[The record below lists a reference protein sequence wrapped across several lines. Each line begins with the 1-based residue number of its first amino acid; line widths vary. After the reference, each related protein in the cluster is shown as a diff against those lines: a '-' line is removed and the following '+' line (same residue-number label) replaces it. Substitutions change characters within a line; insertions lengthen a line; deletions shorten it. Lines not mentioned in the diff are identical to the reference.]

1 MRERHVEPRW
11 DRKLPWAGA
20 ARERSR
26 TVLYACRDAS
36 ARRKPAPGL
45 CFPAQRA
52 GQRFA
57 LRREDHA
64 VEAAVEAASAKD
76 RPTLPLAPVEAADA
90 AADAEDRLTLHSRLS
105 RPSRQPTRR
114 HP

>member
-1 MRERHVEPRW
+1 MAMRERHVEPRW

-64 VEAAVEAASAKD
+64 VEAAVEAVYAKD
-76 RPTLPLAPVEAADA
+76 PTLRHAPVEAADEAADAEDRLPLPLAPVEAADA
-90 AADAEDRLTLHSRLS
+90 A
-105 RPSRQPTRR
+105 